1 MTADGGVL
9 PVGAVLLAGGRAR
22 RLGGVDK
29 PLLTLGGRT
38 LLAASVD
45 ALTRAGVSPIV
56 AVGPVLDADAPV
68 VWVREEPLFGGPMA
82 AIAAALPQLAGEW
95 TLILAG
101 DLERPDA
108 VVARLAAEIAAEPD
122 ADAVVFTA
130 DGRAQWLAGVYRT
143 GALREALA
151 AVETPAGA
159 SVRSVLGGLAIAW
172 IVDEDGVTRDID
184 APADL
189 DRARAHL
196 EESS

>member
-1 MTADGGVL
+1 MTS
-9 PVGAVLLAGGRAR
+9 VGAVLLAGGRAR
-22 RLGGVDK
+22 RMGGIDK
-29 PLLTLGGRT
+29 PLLELGGRT

-68 VWVREEPLFGGPMA
+68 DWVREEPPFGGPMA
-82 AIAAALPQLAGEW
+82 AIAAALPQLTGDW
-95 TLILAG
+95 TLVIAG

-108 VVARLAAEIAAEPD
+108 VVARLLVEIAVETD

-130 DGRAQWLAGVYRT
+130 EGREQWLAGAYRT
-143 GALREALA
+143 ASLRAALA
-151 AVETPAGA
+151 AVEIPAGA

-172 IVDEDGVTRDID
+172 ILDEDGVTRDID